1 MNAGAFDE
9 LISLQSY
16 TTTTDSNTGE
26 KLQTWTTYGTAWAK
40 VTEAPVGIEQVNG
53 DKREHKQIVDFT
65 VRYDAAIDVKHRVSW
80 NDRYFNILN
89 LQEQTR
95 RMYLKI
101 QTELS
106 E

>member
-1 MNAGAFDE
+1 
-9 LISLQSY
+9 
-16 TTTTDSNTGE
+16 
-26 KLQTWTTYGTAWAK
+26 
-40 VTEAPVGIEQVNG
+40 VNG

>member
-9 LISLQSY
+9 LILLQSY

-26 KLQTWTTYGTAWAK
+26 KVQTWTTYATTWAK